1 MAIQRPLRWDNTLS
15 ALKEMSDTELEQ
27 MAYYLRYQWG
37 QDLLGTYTTDCA
49 RDSGA
54 SVNSGF
60 GAPYRTAST
69 SASTSAFTHYGA
81 NADQKKTPQ
90 TLNNAD
96 NDEPQSQP
104 NAFAG
109 DDDDSFGTPS
119 EASFNDTL
127 ATVTTYYKEV
137 YRATLPS
144 QSAPSTG
151 NLNLY
156 SYAYWDGSGYVKIE
170 GVEANILDTII
181 KLANNEMLNGDKV
194 GTVQLSTGDPSEGAG
209 HVWSDLGTFFENTI
223 STYSFPTSIGTATTT
238 YKLYL
243 KTDAPTSS
251 HETDTT
257 LTSFVNWSSGDSALK
272 QQDRGSGTSSYSNF
286 ISTVLLPVWKRSSIF
301 PKYRFDTD
309 NTLAGGWEKERGSY
323 VDTFY
328 DTSQTTGPTLDSGTY
343 YSARFGLALA
353 TSFTEYLIL
362 EIGSSTD
369 SYRS

>member
-15 ALKEMSDTELEQ
+15 ALKEMSDTDLEQ
-27 MAYYLRYQWG
+27 MAYFLRYQWG

-181 KLANNEMLNGDKV
+181 
-194 GTVQLSTGDPSEGAG
+194 
-209 HVWSDLGTFFENTI
+209 I
-223 STYSFPTSIGTATTT
+223 
-238 YKLYL
+238 
-243 KTDAPTSS
+243 
-251 HETDTT
+251 
-257 LTSFVNWSSGDSALK
+257 
-272 QQDRGSGTSSYSNF
+272 
-286 ISTVLLPVWKRSSIF
+286 
-301 PKYRFDTD
+301 
-309 NTLAGGWEKERGSY
+309 
-323 VDTFY
+323 
-328 DTSQTTGPTLDSGTY
+328 
-343 YSARFGLALA
+343 
-353 TSFTEYLIL
+353 
-362 EIGSSTD
+362 
-369 SYRS
+369 